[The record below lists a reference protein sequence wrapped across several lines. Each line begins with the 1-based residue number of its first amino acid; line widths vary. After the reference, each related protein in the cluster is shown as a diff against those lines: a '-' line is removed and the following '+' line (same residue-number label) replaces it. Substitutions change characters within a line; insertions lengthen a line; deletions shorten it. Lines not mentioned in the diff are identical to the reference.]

1 MGVEEPTEDLYEYRV
16 IQPREDL
23 EDTLNDLGEDGWRFV
38 DTVMQGQQERLVL
51 RRKDLEREVRIDNED
66 V

>member
-1 MGVEEPTEDLYEYRV
+1 MGVEEPTDDLYEYRV
-16 IQPREDL
+16 IEPTEGL
-23 EDTLNDLGEDGWRFV
+23 EEALNDLGAEGWRFV
-38 DTVMQGQQERLVL
+38 DTVTYGQGERLVL